1 MSTDTNGSEESS
13 AATLRTDVVDALD
26 SEFPQLRG
34 GRRVVQH
41 VDAGSGLVTLSFSC
55 GCSDG
60 VSDATERAIEN
71 TLVTEIDG
79 VTGVATES
87 GCGCGSGSGSATRGD
102 DTAPDAPF

>member
-1 MSTDTNGSEESS
+1 MSTDTNGSAEPS
-13 AATLRTDVVDALD
+13 AVTLRTDVVDALD

-41 VDAGSGLVTLSFSC
+41 VDADSGVVTLSFSC

-60 VSDATERAIEN
+60 VSDATERAIEH

-79 VTGVATES
+79 ITGVSTES
-87 GCGCGSGSGSATRGD
+87 GCGCGSATRGD
-102 DTAPDAPF
+102 DTGPEAPF

>member
-1 MSTDTNGSEESS
+1 MSTDTNGPAESS

-26 SEFPQLRG
+26 TEFPQLRG

-41 VDAGSGLVTLSFSC
+41 VDADSGVVTLSFSC

-71 TLVTEIDG
+71 TLVTEVDG
-79 VTGVATES
+79 VTGVSTES
-87 GCGCGSGSGSATRGD
+87 GCGCGSATPGD
-102 DTAPDAPF
+102 DTGPNAPF